1 MPVLTEDI
9 KGRVKNIISER
20 TGLYFK
26 DYALKDLESAI
37 ERRMKDNELDSG
49 LSYLNLLSFS
59 ERKEDEFR
67 ELLNIL
73 TINHTYFF
81 RNEPQFELLKTKIL
95 PEIITR
101 KTAGSYI
108 VSYIAHREAVGWQ
121 RCTKYERRCTN

>member
-108 VSYIAHREAVGWQ
+108 VHRTSRSCRMAAM
-121 RCTKYERRCTN
+121 Y